1 MSHVTITL
9 CLPHQ
14 VREQFSPETGGDT
27 LTRAI
32 YDALCGQFCWAVVQY
47 ELGPG
52 SRGCASLHFRLE
64 GLGLPSMVRE
74 GFDREPPPG
83 IVFEPYFTGALVPVL
98 ASGDAPAL
106 AGPAGRSAGSE
117 GP

>member
-1 MSHVTITL
+1 MAQVTITL

-14 VREQFSPETGGDT
+14 VREQFSPEVSGDA
-27 LTRAI
+27 LNKAI

-47 ELGPG
+47 ELAPS
-52 SRGCASLHFRLE
+52 SRGYTNLHFRLE

-83 IVFEPYFTGALVPVL
+83 IVFEPYLTGGLVPVL
-98 ASGDAPAL
+98 ASGDAPTL
-106 AGPAGRSAGSE
+106 NPA
-117 GP
+117 